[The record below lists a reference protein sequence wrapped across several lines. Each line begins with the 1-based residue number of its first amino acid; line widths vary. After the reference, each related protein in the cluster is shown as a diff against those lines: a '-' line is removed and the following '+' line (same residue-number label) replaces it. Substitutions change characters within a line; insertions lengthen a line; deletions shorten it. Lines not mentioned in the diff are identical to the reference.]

1 MDDLKLFGKNE
12 NEVNSLMS
20 TVQVFSDDIKK
31 EFGVK
36 KCGILIMHRR
46 ALAKTKTNGIM
57 LPSGETLKHIDEDG
71 YKYLGILEYDSV
83 KEEEMKEAFV
93 TKYFRRVILVC
104 KSKLNGK
111 NKINPLNTWAIS
123 LMRYGAGILNWR
135 VNELDQRNRKTR
147 KIPTINREF
156 HPKSDIDRL
165 YVSRKKGGRGLI
177 SCKNCIASEE
187 NNLGWYVKN
196 KVEPLLIAVK
206 IQVTI
211 KTDGV
216 IEPKEFKKREKE
228 RVYNAWK
235 EKRMY
240 GQYLRDMDGK
250 DLQISWKWLRSSDL
264 KGCTEALIC
273 IAQEQAL
280 RTNNIKHF
288 VDKSQDSPL
297 CRMCDQRNETVSHI
311 VSECTVLAQKNT

>member
-1 MDDLKLFGKNE
+1 MARI
-12 NEVNSLMS
+12 V
-20 TVQVFSDDIKK
+20 
-31 EFGVK
+31 
-36 KCGILIMHRR
+36 
-46 ALAKTKTNGIM
+46 
-57 LPSGETLKHIDEDG
+57 
-71 YKYLGILEYDSV
+71 
-83 KEEEMKEAFV
+83 
-93 TKYFRRVILVC
+93 VC

-111 NKINPLNTWAIS
+111 NKINALNTWAIS

-135 VNELDQRNRKTR
+135 VNELDKMDRKTR
-147 KIPTINREF
+147 KILTINKEF

-165 YVSRKKGGRGLI
+165 YVPRKKGGRGLI

-206 IQVTI
+206 RQGTI
-211 KTDGV
+211 KTDDA
-216 IEPKEFKKREKE
+216 IEPKGYKTREKE
-228 RVYNAWK
+228 RFYNVWK

-250 DLQISWKWLRSSDL
+250 DLQNSWKWLRSSDL

-273 IAQEQAL
+273 SAQEQAL

-288 VDKSQDSPL
+288 IDKVRISLSA
-297 CRMCDQRNETVSHI
+297 
-311 VSECTVLAQKNT
+311 ECVTREMKQSLILLVNALFLPKKNT